1 MANRITSVKE
11 SKAMKK
17 IIQSITAAASIV
29 ILVACGGGGGGGD
42 TAGSGGTTG
51 GGTTGGGTTGGGTT
65 GGGTTG
71 GGTTGGGTTGGGS
84 TAPQTNTQAVLNYI
98 NTRHATVQS
107 SFLTAENTLSASLS
121 SQGLYRSG
129 AHYSQSADNY
139 VATVQSFLNDSVTNA
154 RSLNALLPVDS
165 ASVATLLRTY
175 KTQDANYVTT
185 YYSGVN
191 WGLSGTSLN
200 SVINDFKTRV
210 NSAYDAAIA
219 NLP

>member
-1 MANRITSVKE
+1 MQ
-11 SKAMKK
+11 K
-17 IIQSITAAASIV
+17 IIQSITVAASIV

-71 GGTTGGGTTGGGS
+71 GGSS
-84 TAPQTNTQAVLNYI
+84 TPVQTNTQAVLNYI
-98 NTRHATVQS
+98 NTRHASVQP
-107 SFLTAENTLSASLS
+107 SFLSTAQPTAQKHAALGSLQGGNHLAESINNYMSA
-121 SQGLYRSG
+121 
-129 AHYSQSADNY
+129 
-139 VATVQSFLNDSVTNA
+139 VQSFLNDSVTNA

-165 ASVATLLRTY
+165 ASVAALLRTY

-185 YYSGVN
+185 YYSN
-191 WGLSGTSLN
+191 WCCGTVSAG
-200 SVINDFKTRV
+200 VINDAKARV
-210 NSAYDAAIA
+210 NTAYDAAIA

>member
-1 MANRITSVKE
+1 
-11 SKAMKK
+11 MKK
-17 IIQSITAAASIV
+17 IIQSITVAASIV

-71 GGTTGGGTTGGGS
+71 GGS

-98 NTRHATVQS
+98 NTRHASVQS
-107 SFLTAENTLSASLS
+107 SFLSTAVPTAQKHAALGSVNGGNHLAESINNYMSA
-121 SQGLYRSG
+121 
-129 AHYSQSADNY
+129 
-139 VATVQSFLNDSVTNA
+139 VQSFLNDSVTNA

-175 KTQDANYVTT
+175 KIQDANYVST
-185 YYSGVN
+185 YYGV
-191 WGLSGTSLN
+191 WPYGRSLN
-200 SVINDFKTRV
+200 TAGINDIKARV
-210 NSAYDAAIA
+210 NTAYDAAIA